1 MLKLVEGEKVASQL
15 LSKEQIATR
24 IKELG
29 AAINKDYNGKRITL
43 LGTLTGANVFLA
55 DLARE
60 ITLDVQLDFMK
71 VSSYDSGTKT
81 SGKVRLVHPPTLDI
95 TGQHVIIVEDI
106 IDTGHT
112 AIFLRD
118 YLNEKNAASVAMCSL
133 LNKPERRE
141 VQGVKCEYLG
151 FDVENVFVVGYG
163 LDYAQRYRN
172 LPYIGILELEQ
183 NENGVCSAPLKKEEV
198 N

>member
-1 MLKLVEGEKVASQL
+1 MLKLVEGERVASQL

-24 IKELG
+24 VKELA
-29 AAINKDYNGKRITL
+29 AAINKDYMGKRITL
-43 LGTLTGANVFLA
+43 LGTLTGASIFLA

-60 ITLDVQLDFMK
+60 ITLDTQLDFMK
-71 VSSYDSGTKT
+71 VSSYDSGTLT
-81 SGKVRLVHPPTLDI
+81 SGHVRLVHAPTLEVS
-95 TGQHVIIVEDI
+95 GRHIIVVEDI

-112 AIFLRD
+112 AVFLRD
-118 YLNEKNAASVAMCSL
+118 YFIKQNAASVAICAL

-151 FDVENVFVVGYG
+151 FDVENHFVIGYG

-172 LPYIGILELEQ
+172 LPYIGILELET
-183 NENGVCSAPLKKEEV
+183 NEEV